1 MDPRVLTRLKQYELI
16 EIEQKKTNHHV
27 DDLPNSAV
35 NRQEQNGQV
44 LNDYF
49 FRNRDVYI
57 SKHSRFADYPEH
69 AHQFLEMNYMLSGTC
84 NQVVDGQPVHLNQG
98 DLLLIDVGCP
108 HSIKRLGENDILINL
123 LFRDKNI
130 SINFLNDMSRTKSV
144 LYEFLINR
152 AAGENNSIKYLVFG
166 KNIDNDINKTMEDI
180 ITEYYSKREFSNTII
195 KSYLSILLAKLVRHY
210 HVSPTSKDPQQQI
223 IIKILKDISENFKTL
238 NLTKLAKKYGY
249 NKNYLSNFIKKET
262 GDTFSSLVMKQR
274 LINAH
279 TLITSTTMPISDIID
294 AIGMKNR
301 TDFYKKYRD
310 YYHNNPGAER

>member
-1 MDPRVLTRLKQYELI
+1 MDHRVLGRLRQYELI
-16 EIEQKKTNHHV
+16 EIKQKKANHHI
-27 DDLPNSAV
+27 DDLPNYAV
-35 NRQEQNGQV
+35 NKKSHKDKI

-69 AHQFLEMNYMLSGTC
+69 SHQFLEMNYMLSGTC
-84 NQVVDGQPVHLNQG
+84 DQIVNGEPVHLNQG
-98 DLLLIDVGCP
+98 DLLLIDVGCT
-108 HSIKRLGENDILINL
+108 HSIKRLGENDLLINL

-152 AAGENNSIKYLVFG
+152 AAGENNSVKYLVFS

-210 HVSPTSKDPQQQI
+210 HIPTNSREPQQQK
-223 IIKILKDISENFKTL
+223 IIKILKDISENYQTL
-238 NLTKLAKKYGY
+238 NLTKLSKKYEIGRASCR
-249 NKNYLSNFIKKET
+249 K
-262 GDTFSSLVMKQR
+262 R
-274 LINAH
+274 LKI
-279 TLITSTTMPISDIID
+279 
-294 AIGMKNR
+294 
-301 TDFYKKYRD
+301 
-310 YYHNNPGAER
+310 